1 MRVYVNLLQKKSNT
15 SFYAKIDKDLTFLN
29 QNIVKNT
36 INDLIAKQEL
46 PDNAKNLT
54 ITTPRTLCTYFLT
67 KFHKPSNPGRPI
79 VFYLL
84 LSLSNPNPNPKHF
97 SSKCYHLTLMTA
109 NTHLKFFVT

>member
-46 PDNAKNLT
+46 PDTAK
-54 ITTPRTLCTYFLT
+54 I
-67 KFHKPSNPGRPI
+67 
-79 VFYLL
+79 
-84 LSLSNPNPNPKHF
+84 SLSPLLEL
-97 SSKCYHLTLMTA
+97 CVLT
-109 NTHLKFFVT
+109 F

>member
-46 PDNAKNLT
+46 PDIAKNLT

-79 VFYLL
+79 V
-84 LSLSNPNPNPKHF
+84 SICCCP
-97 SSKCYHLTLMTA
+97 CLTLTLTLSTSRP
-109 NTHLKFFVT
+109 NVTILH

>member
-36 INDLIAKQEL
+36 INDLTAKQEL
-46 PDNAKNLT
+46 PDTAKYLT
-54 ITTPRTLCTYFLT
+54 IPTPRTLCTYFLT

-79 VFYLL
+79 VSICCCPTELISIYFQLFRQNYGT
-84 LSLSNPNPNPKHF
+84 SRPN
-97 SSKCYHLTLMTA
+97 
-109 NTHLKFFVT
+109 VTILH